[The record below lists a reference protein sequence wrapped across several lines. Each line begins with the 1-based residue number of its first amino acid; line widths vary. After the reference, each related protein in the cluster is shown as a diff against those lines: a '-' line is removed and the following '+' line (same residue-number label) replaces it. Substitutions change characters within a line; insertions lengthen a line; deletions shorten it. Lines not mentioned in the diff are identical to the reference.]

1 MARLATSCLSTM
13 IFVSQGI
20 LHTLTISRWDR
31 WLNSRSPFTSA
42 AMAPTPR
49 IDFDANQA
57 NYTAEVLAS
66 HQRRFLDMLAQLLMG
81 PEVSLHRLEI
91 LNPRERELLLDSF
104 NATAHPLPEATLP
117 ELFEVQV
124 ARAPQAI
131 ALVFGEESL
140 SYGELNA
147 RANRLAHYLIGLGV
161 GRESLVGIALERS
174 TQMVVALL
182 GVLKAGGAY
191 LPLDPDYPPQRV
203 QLMLADSG
211 TKLLLTTAGRQR
223 ALGHSSEVE
232 VILLDQLW
240 PTLAADSQTRV
251 DNPALLEGSTR
262 LAYVMYT
269 SGSTGIPKGIAVSQ
283 RAVIHL
289 VHNTDYVTLGP
300 KDCIAQVA
308 NASFDAATFEIW
320 GALLNGASLVI
331 MSRETTLSPTAFAG
345 ALKEQRINTLF
356 LTTALFNR
364 MAREAPH
371 AFSGLRDLLFGGE
384 AVDPQWVRQV
394 LAHAAPARLL
404 HVYGPTENTTFS
416 TWHLVGSVREGASTV
431 PIGLPINS
439 ARAYV
444 LDAGLEPVPLGVS
457 GELYVAGAGLARGY
471 LKRPALTAERFVADP
486 HGPPGTRM
494 YRTGDLARWRDDGTL
509 EFLGRADQQVKIRGF
524 RIEPGEIEAALRAQP
539 GVAQAAVIARED
551 APGGKQMVAY
561 VVPAAGAAP
570 ETTALRR
577 RLSERLPDYMVP
589 AHLVLLDSLPLTV
602 NGKLDRRAL
611 PAPERRSEHY
621 RAPRTRAEEVLCGL
635 FAEVL
640 KLERVGIEDNFFAL
654 GGHSLLAT
662 RLVSRVRAA
671 LGVELAIRT
680 LFEAPTVE
688 RLARNLHSRLS
699 PADSQ
704 GQNSLQQRS
713 APLGS
718 FLVALQP
725 SGSRRPLFLVASGA
739 AGELGLV
746 TLTKLVSPLGKE
758 QPVYCLQPRFQGEQ
772 QSYKSVEALAADY
785 VQDIRLIQPEGPY
798 FLGGECIGGI
808 VAFEM
813 AQQLQAQG
821 QKIATLILLDTF
833 AQNTAIWRV
842 CYRIDKLL
850 QITRL
855 AYHLRTFSQL
865 RSGRKILAYIASTSK
880 IVYARIIFKLRR
892 LISRLFF
899 TPTPTYDELNKD
911 YEIKHYIKI
920 VRSYSPRPYP
930 HQITLLVSEA
940 THQQHQTLGW
950 NHLARGGLHIYK
962 VPGNH
967 WSFVRETFQTTSQ
980 QLRTCLEAAQ
990 AKEATS

>member
-1 MARLATSCLSTM
+1 MA
-13 IFVSQGI
+13 
-20 LHTLTISRWDR
+20 
-31 WLNSRSPFTSA
+31 
-42 AMAPTPR
+42 
-49 IDFDANQA
+49 
-57 NYTAEVLAS
+57 
-66 HQRRFLDMLAQLLMG
+66 
-81 PEVSLHRLEI
+81 PEVSLHRLKI

-104 NATAHPLPEATLP
+104 NATAYPLPEATLP
-117 ELFEVQV
+117 ELFERQV
-124 ARAPQAI
+124 AGAPQAI

-140 SYGELNA
+140 TYGELNA

-161 GRESLVGIALERS
+161 GPESLVGIALERS

-211 TKLLLTTAGRQR
+211 SKLLLTTAGRQR

-240 PTLAADSQTRV
+240 PTLAADSQTRA

-331 MSRETTLSPTAFAG
+331 MSRETTLSPSAFAG

-371 AFSGLRDLLFGGE
+371 AFSGLRHLLFGGE

-394 LAHAAPARLL
+394 LTHAAPGRLL

-524 RIEPGEIEAALRAQP
+524 RIEPGEIEAALSAQP

-551 APGGKQMVAY
+551 APGGKQLVAY

-570 ETTALRR
+570 LEATALRR

-589 AHLVLLDSLPLTV
+589 AHLVLLESLPLTV

-662 RLVSRVRAA
+662 RFASRVRAA

-688 RLARNLHSRLS
+688 RLASNLHSRLLS
-699 PADSQ
+699 ADFQ

-746 TLTKLVSPLGKE
+746 TLTKLVSRLGKE
-758 QPVYCLQPRFQGEQ
+758 QPVYCLQPRFEGEQ

-785 VQDIRLIQPEGPY
+785 IQDIRHIQPEGPY

-842 CYRIDKLL
+842 CHCIDTLL
-850 QITRL
+850 QTTRL
-855 AYHLRTFSQL
+855 AYHLRTFIQL
-865 RSGRKILAYIASTSK
+865 GSGGERLAYIASKLK
-880 IVYARIIFKLRR
+880 IVYARIIFRLRR
-892 LISRLFF
+892 LVSRLFF
-899 TPTPTYDELNKD
+899 TLTPTNDELNKD

-920 VRSYSPRPYP
+920 VQHYSPRPYP
-930 HQITLLVSEA
+930 HQITLLISEA
-940 THQQHQTLGW
+940 TYQQNRTLGW
-950 NHLARGGLHIYK
+950 NHIARGGLHIYR

-967 WSFVRETFQTTSQ
+967 DSMLREDFQTTSQ
-980 QLRTCLEAAQ
+980 QLRRCLEDSAGNGSNPIGNLMRASLR
-990 AKEATS
+990 AN